1 MSYEMIA
8 LVMFVGMMGM
18 LLTGQ
23 RVFGAIGFIA
33 AFAALALW
41 GDGGAEL
48 PFSAAMKLM
57 KWYPLMTLPLFIYM
71 GYIMSESRIADD
83 LIDGQT
89 VHADNVFVSEP
100 GSGVNEIVTTP
111 VGSLETNGPAVFY
124 TDNFSGDGRYI
135 GFSTIATDLSAL
147 DANDAAIALAR
158 KVQDDIAAAVLAA
171 KTAADG
177 QQVRVMFI
185 LSAQNGRILTSGTST
200 AADSIIQMAGGTN
213 AITEFTGYKPVT
225 DEAVMLAAPDV
236 ILMMAQ
242 GGAPISDEELF
253 AIPALASS
261 PAGQNRRVVRM
272 GGLHLLGFGPRTGT
286 AIAELS
292 RALYEAAG

>member
-1 MSYEMIA
+1 
-8 LVMFVGMMGM
+8 V
-18 LLTGQ
+18 
-23 RVFGAIGFIA
+23 
-33 AFAALALW
+33 
-41 GDGGAEL
+41 
-48 PFSAAMKLM
+48 
-57 KWYPLMTLPLFIYM
+57 LFRSLSPE
-71 GYIMSESRIADD
+71 GVLSTDPD
-83 LIDGQT
+83 LIVAIQ
-89 VHADNVFVSEP
+89 
-100 GSGVNEIVTTP
+100 GSGPPETIEVLRAANVDFVIIPEVFTSEGIAEKILA
-111 VGSLETNGPAVFY
+111 VGA
-124 TDNFSGDGRYI
+124 
-135 GFSTIATDLSAL
+135 AL